1 MISCNRSHRTP
12 VSLFLWNHQGN
23 PWHWG
28 IGFQNLA
35 MFSGSSEEVPKKEGN
50 MFLVRE
56 TQCQLL
62 SVWPGGMWVWQ
73 QAQWLSQAIGGGWNK
88 GKTQGFHRQWLGI
101 IILTHIHP
109 FTQRPFSGQGQDRG
123 QELGL
128 LIPSLAWVRQNTLS
142 QSFTVPWEKT
152 QGLAEARVEKSA
164 PGLSSSYLQWV
175 SKPS

>member
-12 VSLFLWNHQGN
+12 VSLVLWKHKGN
-23 PWHWG
+23 PWHWR

-35 MFSGSSEEVPKKEGN
+35 VFSGSSEEVPEKEGK
-50 MFLVRE
+50 MFLVHE

-62 SVWPGGMWVWQ
+62 SVRPGGMWVWQ
-73 QAQWLSQAIGGGWNK
+73 QGQGLSQAIGGGWDK

-101 IILTHIHP
+101 IILTHIRP
-109 FTQRPFSGQGQDRG
+109 FTQCRFSGQG

-142 QSFTVPWEKT
+142 QSLTVPWEKT
-152 QGLAEARVEKSA
+152 QGPSRSYGWKKCLWAEFKLLTAS
-164 PGLSSSYLQWV
+164 
-175 SKPS
+175 